1 MKYNFVMT
9 RTFRTNFNVVADNIE
24 EAQQWLDDNMD
35 DVWEAELEQCNVID
49 DERVLE
55 EAEPS
60 QNEAEELQDLAG
72 HIGHYLHKYRHVEAY
87 IPKEMWDALEKMSSH
102 IVDNEN

>member
-60 QNEAEELQDLAG
+60 PNEIDELMSLAY
-72 HIGHYLHKYRHVEAY
+72 HIKGKLKEYSHVEDF
-87 IPKEMWDALEKMSSH
+87 IPQELYKALEQMLSH
-102 IVDNEN
+102 E